1 MNDQTQTPSTTPA
14 GAASRAEGANLTA
27 VLEAGG
33 SVWTRSLVEEV
44 IGCLWLIAAVLA
56 FGFEFDTVGWLLA
69 IKAATDQGSAIW
81 FAIKEA
87 IAEKKASNAVCTPNG
102 VQPGPMPTYP
112 ITPVPKRG
120 RESEF

>member
-1 MNDQTQTPSTTPA
+1 MNDQTQMTSTMPT

-33 SVWTRSLVEEV
+33 IGWTRSLVEEV

-56 FGFEFDTVGWLLA
+56 FGFKFETLGWLLA
-69 IKAATDQGSAIW
+69 IKAATDQGTAIW

-87 IAEKKASNAVCTPNG
+87 IAEKKASNA
-102 VQPGPMPTYP
+102 
-112 ITPVPKRG
+112 
-120 RESEF
+120 EFSRRRRRSAGMTG